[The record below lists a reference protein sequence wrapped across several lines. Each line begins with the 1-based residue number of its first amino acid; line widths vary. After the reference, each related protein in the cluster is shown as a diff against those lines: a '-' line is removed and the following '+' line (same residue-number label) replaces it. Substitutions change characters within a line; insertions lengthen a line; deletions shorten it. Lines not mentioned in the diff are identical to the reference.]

1 MGRRKL
7 TDSERKFQRSFTV
20 PPRVWENWRIYCG
33 RRSMSDVLETA
44 MLRLMDEDSDIMSLK
59 EQCVAL
65 QSSISK
71 LKHRMGTSQIEMETK
86 QTKLQHLESRIDE
99 MKMSNKV
106 LDLDKEREMKRKEEV
121 KETYLPVF
129 AKYPSLRN
137 RLFSGRSQQTLEEIT
152 DFEFEHLVDELSF
165 KTAFG
170 RLPRREVREIIEV
183 CWVPLQN
190 EGGE

>member
-1 MGRRKL
+1 M
-7 TDSERKFQRSFTV
+7 
-20 PPRVWENWRIYCG
+20 
-33 RRSMSDVLETA
+33 
-44 MLRLMDEDSDIMSLK
+44 
-59 EQCVAL
+59 
-65 QSSISK
+65 
-71 LKHRMGTSQIEMETK
+71 
-86 QTKLQHLESRIDE
+86 
-99 MKMSNKV
+99 
-106 LDLDKEREMKRKEEV
+106 
-121 KETYLPVF
+121 PVF